1 MMKGCGLN
9 ARHISTVLEA
19 AGTTYAH
26 IGIIHIMHHR
36 NEASILQYT
45 IWKAVINC
53 RLFLAVSDEVADD
66 EGGDKSKSSARMGES
81 EGEDGM

>member
-1 MMKGCGLN
+1 MPDTFPLCQRLLAQPILM
-9 ARHISTVLEA
+9 RRYV
-19 AGTTYAH
+19 H
-26 IGIIHIMHHR
+26 IGIIPVMHHR

-66 EGGDKSKSSARMGES
+66 EGGHESRSSARIGES